1 LSSIKVL
8 FLASNP
14 KDTNPLA
21 LDEEIRQITSKLRT
35 AEYRDSIEL
44 TSAWAVRTGD
54 LLQLLN
60 QHMPPIVHFSG
71 HGSESGEIILKNE
84 SDESKPVSKR
94 ALNALFTSLKDNIKV
109 VVLNCC
115 YSKEQARAIAQ
126 VIDCTIGMSDAIGDK
141 AAIIFAASFY
151 RAIGFGRSVKDAF
164 DQAIIALLLEDIPE
178 ENTPELLVKDGVDPS
193 QIFLLGGGK
202 IVNLSIK
209 NKTQEIGM
217 SSINSNSE
225 VLKSRLKSL
234 LKQLEIQ
241 TENLNVFEI
250 EKAKYAGQMV
260 PRRLEIDIEDTKAE
274 IEKLKHEIEQIK

>member
-60 QHMPPIVHFSG
+60 QHMPQIVHFSG

-94 ALNALFTSLKDNIKV
+94 ALTALFTTLKDNIKV

-164 DQAIIALLLEDIPE
+164 DQGIIALLLEDIPE

-193 QIFLLGGGK
+193 QIFLLEGGK

-209 NKTQEIGM
+209 NKTQDIGM